1 MTVLKVQELCK
12 EFAGVKAVDGLT
24 FEVPRGRVFGLLG
37 PNGSGKTTTIRMCL
51 GILPAD
57 GGRVEVLGSP
67 DPLAVRE
74 RVGYLPE
81 ERGLYAKMKVGEQL
95 AFLGA
100 IRGLDWPTAE
110 RRSREWLERLGLAE
124 RAESLTNELSKGMQ
138 QKVQL
143 AAALIHEPELVVL
156 DEPFSGLD
164 PINTRLFKEILLEE
178 KRRGVTFVLS
188 THRMEEVEAMCE
200 EICLIHR
207 GRSVLKGSLS
217 EIKASYGKAS
227 VALEYEGSGDPFQ
240 DLPGVISVQDS
251 GRIARLKLAPG
262 ADSQAILK
270 RLVDRVRILAF
281 RLEAPHI
288 EEIYL
293 EKVGAAPAAV
303 GAVTA
308 DAAEEVR
315 P

>member
-1 MTVLKVQELCK
+1 MTVLRVQDLRK
-12 EFAGVKAVDGLT
+12 EFAGTTAVDGLS
-24 FEVPRGRVFGLLG
+24 FAVPQGRVFGLLG

-57 GGRVEVLGSP
+57 GGSVEILGSA

-100 IRGLDWPTAE
+100 IRGLDWATAE
-110 RRSREWLERLGLAE
+110 RRSREWLDRLDLAD
-124 RAESLTNELSKGMQ
+124 RAGSLTNELSKGMQ

-164 PINTRLFKEILLEE
+164 PINTRLFKEIVLEE

-207 GRSVLKGSLS
+207 GRSVLKGSLT

-227 VALEYEGSGDPFQ
+227 VALEYEGSGAPFK

-251 GRIARLKLAPG
+251 GRIARLKLAPE
-262 ADSQAILK
+262 ADPQVLLK
-270 RLVDRVRILAF
+270 LLLDRVRILSF

-293 EKVGAAPAAV
+293 EKVGAAPAAIPV
-303 GAVTA
+303 AEVASG
-308 DAAEEVR
+308 EEVR
-315 P
+315 Q